1 MYPIKRSRQL
11 ALLVLT
17 VASDGWT
24 EQSRRTVSAKL
35 PALVSVGP
43 SRLFNMCALWLEEAS
58 FQKGDTYIP
67 SLPKQYDAHR
77 LAKIMQN
84 QQVK

>member
-1 MYPIKRSRQL
+1 MCIDFFFSFFVFIL
-11 ALLVLT
+11 
-17 VASDGWT
+17 
-24 EQSRRTVSAKL
+24 
-35 PALVSVGP
+35 
-43 SRLFNMCALWLEEAS
+43 RLCNVFILWLEEES

-84 QQVK
+84 QQVMY